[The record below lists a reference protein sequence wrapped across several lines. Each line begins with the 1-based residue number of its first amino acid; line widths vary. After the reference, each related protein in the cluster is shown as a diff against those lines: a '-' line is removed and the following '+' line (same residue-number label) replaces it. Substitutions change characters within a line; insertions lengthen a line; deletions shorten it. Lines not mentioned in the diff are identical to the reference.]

1 MGLKRNL
8 VQQQSAKLLLFNATQ
23 PYNSTFCIT
32 KLCKVMK
39 NSIVISFRID
49 PEIQRYIN
57 YLKKNKVNH
66 THIIRETI
74 KKELKN
80 CNAYS
85 KEKNSFVVASSN
97 DTTHIEHININSD
110 VAGNILLE
118 TSTVGKIQ
126 GVQFRAVITLLEDTQ
141 LKKLYFKTFPYALA
155 LAPKLWQIKVNYFK
169 MTDNKLGF
177 GKKIIWQESLD

>member
-74 KKELKN
+74 KKELKKK
-80 CNAYS
+80 C
-85 KEKNSFVVASSN
+85 
-97 DTTHIEHININSD
+97 IE
-110 VAGNILLE
+110 
-118 TSTVGKIQ
+118 
-126 GVQFRAVITLLEDTQ
+126 F
-141 LKKLYFKTFPYALA
+141 
-155 LAPKLWQIKVNYFK
+155 QIKS
-169 MTDNKLGF
+169 
-177 GKKIIWQESLD
+177 KKEYYPF